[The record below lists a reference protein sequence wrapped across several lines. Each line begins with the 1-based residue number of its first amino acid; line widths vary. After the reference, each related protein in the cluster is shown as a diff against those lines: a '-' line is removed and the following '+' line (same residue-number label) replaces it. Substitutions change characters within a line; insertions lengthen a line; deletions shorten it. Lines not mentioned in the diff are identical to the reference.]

1 MKIDAASAGEPQEDA
16 AHHVSYDTFLVEF
29 SPGISFKFLLEL
41 DCEVLE
47 LPFFTMLLSLL
58 GILASKSVFHS

>member
-29 SPGISFKFLLEL
+29 SPGISFKFL
-41 DCEVLE
+41 
-47 LPFFTMLLSLL
+47 
-58 GILASKSVFHS
+58 